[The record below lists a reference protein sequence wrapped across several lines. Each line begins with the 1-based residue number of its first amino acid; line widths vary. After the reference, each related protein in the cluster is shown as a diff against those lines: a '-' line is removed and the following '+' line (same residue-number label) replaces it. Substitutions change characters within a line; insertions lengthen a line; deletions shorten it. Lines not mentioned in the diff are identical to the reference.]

1 MPLRKLLAT
10 AGAAAAIAG
19 AGVLAAPAAQ
29 ADTVSAA
36 TIRPTAWIPWGTY
49 ADLASCHHAGQWAV
63 QNAGASN
70 YTCSQTAPNQYALYI
85 YRV

>member
-10 AGAAAAIAG
+10 AGAAAAIAC